1 MLREHFILKL
11 KTLFVLIII
20 LLTACSTAKYHNE
33 WVQQGDKYYYYD
45 NNGNK
50 VKNQWQKYDNDW
62 HYLDSTGAMER
73 SQWIGEYYVDEDGK
87 MLKNTFHDIGNDTYE
102 FDNDGKSKKISEI
115 ILVSSNRGNL
125 GAMNILLSTF
135 TSNSLDDYMIKIVT
149 FNPPTNGTTFINC
162 MVVSNLD
169 SHVVRNQ
176 VYPIKFILKNDKTYI
191 INSLED
197 TSAVNVVQEL
207 LNNNIKYITIDN
219 KHTFKLYLDKKEAF
233 QHRE

>member
-1 MLREHFILKL
+1 
-11 KTLFVLIII
+11 
-20 LLTACSTAKYHNE
+20 
-33 WVQQGDKYYYYD
+33 
-45 NNGNK
+45 
-50 VKNQWQKYDNDW
+50 
-62 HYLDSTGAMER
+62 
-73 SQWIGEYYVDEDGK
+73 
-87 MLKNTFHDIGNDTYE
+87 
-102 FDNDGKSKKISEI
+102 
-115 ILVSSNRGNL
+115 
-125 GAMNILLSTF
+125 
-135 TSNSLDDYMIKIVT
+135 
-149 FNPPTNGTTFINC
+149 